1 MNFENRPTH
10 SLRPYAGNART
21 HSPKQIK
28 QISRSIDRFGFNNPV
43 LVDDDNQ
50 IIAGHGR
57 VEAAKLLGLKTV
69 PTVRLSHLSEDDKR
83 AYILADNRLAEKAG
97 YDNEILAI
105 ELQHLADVGFDVSL
119 IGFEPAEVDIVFE
132 GIGDE
137 SEQPE
142 NLVPGETS
150 GPPVSRLDDV
160 WMLGKHIL
168 VCGDSTNAATYRLL
182 MDDEKAQFVFTDPP
196 YNVKIDGNVSGL
208 GRVKHREFAMAS
220 GEMSESQFT
229 SFLSNVYALL
239 CRYSTDGSIHQIC
252 MDWRH
257 MREMLASGDANYSE
271 LKNVCIWNKT
281 NAGMGTFYRSKHEM
295 VFIWKTGAAPHMNT
309 FELGQHGRHRTNVWD
324 YDGVNTMRAG
334 RMDEL
339 AMHPTVKPVAMVAD
353 AIKDCS
359 KRGSIVLDPFCG
371 SGTVLIAAEKTGR
384 RARAIE
390 LDPKYVDV
398 AIQRWQQYT
407 GKIAVLAPLGEM
419 FDEVD
424 EARLGNVAA

>member
-10 SLRPYAGNART
+10 SLRPYSGNART

-28 QISRSIDRFGFNNPV
+28 QIARSIERFGFNNPV
-43 LVDDDNQ
+43 LVDDDDQ
-50 IIAGHGR
+50 IMAGHGR
-57 VEAAKLLGLKTV
+57 VEAAKLLNMKTV
-69 PTVRLSHLSEDDKR
+69 PTVRLSHLSQAEKK

-97 YDNEILAI
+97 WDNEVLAI
-105 ELQHLADVGFDVSL
+105 ELQGLVDLGFDVVL
-119 IGFEPAEVDIVFE
+119 TGFEPAEVDIIIE

-142 NLVPGETS
+142 NLVPEQTS
-150 GPPVSRLDDV
+150 GPAVSRLGDV

-168 VCGDSTNAATYRLL
+168 ICGDSTDAASYKLL
-182 MDDEKAQFVFTDPP
+182 MGDEKAEFVFTDPP
-196 YNVKIDGNVSGL
+196 YNLKIDGNVSGL

-220 GEMSESQFT
+220 GEMSESEFT
-229 SFLSNVYALL
+229 AFLSEVYALL

-257 MREMLASGDANYSE
+257 MREMLAAGDANYSE
-271 LKNVCIWNKT
+271 LKNVCIWNKS
-281 NAGMGTFYRSKHEM
+281 NAGMGTFYRSKHEF
-295 VFIWKTGAAPHMNT
+295 VFVWKNGSAPHLNT
-309 FELGQHGRHRTNVWD
+309 FELGQYGRHRSNVWD

-334 RMDEL
+334 RLDEL
-339 AMHPTVKPVAMVAD
+339 AMHPTVKPVVMVAD

-359 KRGSIVLDPFCG
+359 KRGGVILDPFCG
-371 SGTVLIAAEKTGR
+371 SGTILIAAEKTGR

-398 AIQRWQQYT
+398 AIRRWEKYT
-407 GKIAVLAPLGEM
+407 GKTAVLDLWGET
-419 FDEVD
+419 FDEVSQ
-424 EARLGNVAA
+424 ARLAEIAA

>member
-1 MNFENRPTH
+1 MNFQNRPTQ
-10 SLRPYAGNART
+10 SLRPYPGNART

-28 QISRSIDRFGFNNPV
+28 QIARSIERFGFNNPV
-43 LVDDDNQ
+43 LVDDEDQ

-57 VEAAKLLGLKTV
+57 VEAAKLLNMKTV
-69 PTVRLSHLSEDDKR
+69 PTVRLSHLSDEEKR

-97 YDNEILAI
+97 WDNEVLAI
-105 ELQHLADVGFDVSL
+105 ELQGLVDLGFDVL
-119 IGFEPAEVDIVFE
+119 LTGFEPADVDIIIE

-142 NLVPGETS
+142 NHLPEEPS
-150 GPPVSRLDDV
+150 GPPVSQLGDV

-168 VCGDSTNAATYRLL
+168 VCGDSIDPATYKLL
-182 MDDEKAQFVFTDPP
+182 MDDEKAEFVFTDPP
-196 YNVKIDGNVSGL
+196 YNVRIEGNVSGL

-229 SFLSNVYALL
+229 SFLSSVYALL
-239 CRYSTDGSIHQIC
+239 CKHSTDGSIHQIC

-257 MREMLASGDANYSE
+257 MREMLAAGDTCYSE
-271 LKNVCIWNKT
+271 LKNVCIWNKS

-295 VFIWKTGAAPHMNT
+295 VFVWKSGAAPHLNT
-309 FELGQHGRHRTNVWD
+309 FELGQYGRHRTNVWD

-334 RMDEL
+334 RLDEL
-339 AMHPTVKPVAMVAD
+339 AMHPTVKPVVMVAD

-359 KRGSIVLDPFCG
+359 KRGSLILDPFCG
-371 SGTVLIAAEKTGR
+371 SGTILIAAEKTGR

-398 AIQRWQQYT
+398 AIRRWEQYT
-407 GKIAVLAPLGEM
+407 GKTALLAPLDET
-419 FDEVD
+419 FDEVS
-424 EARLGNVAA
+424 EARLGDVAA

>member
-10 SLRPYAGNART
+10 SLRPYPGNART
-21 HSPKQIK
+21 HSPKQIR
-28 QISRSIDRFGFNNPV
+28 QIARSIERFGFNNPV
-43 LVDDDNQ
+43 LVDDDDQ

-57 VEAAKLLGLKTV
+57 VEAAKLLNMKTV
-69 PTVRLSHLSEDDKR
+69 PTVRLSHLSEAEKK

-97 YDNEILAI
+97 WDNEVLAI
-105 ELQHLADVGFDVSL
+105 ELQGLVDLGFDVL
-119 IGFEPAEVDIVFE
+119 LTGFEPAEVDIIIE

-137 SEQPE
+137 SEQVPE
-142 NLVPGETS
+142 ENS
-150 GPPVSRLDDV
+150 GPPASRLGDV

-168 VCGDSTNAATYRLL
+168 VCGDSTDAATYKLL
-182 MDDEKAQFVFTDPP
+182 MDEEKAEFVFTDPP

-208 GRVKHREFAMAS
+208 GRVKHREFPMAS

-229 SFLSNVYALL
+229 AFLSSVYAPL
-239 CRYSTDGSIHQIC
+239 CKYSTDGSIHQIC

-257 MREMLASGDANYSE
+257 MREMLAAGDANYSE

-281 NAGMGTFYRSKHEM
+281 NAGMGTFYRSKHEF
-295 VFIWKTGAAPHMNT
+295 VFVWKNGSAPHLNT
-309 FELGQHGRHRTNVWD
+309 FELGQYGRHRTNVWD
-324 YDGVNTMRAG
+324 YDGANTMRAG

-339 AMHPTVKPVAMVAD
+339 AMHPTVKPVSMVAD

-359 KRGSIVLDPFCG
+359 KRGSLVLDPFCG
-371 SGTVLIAAEKTGR
+371 SGTILIAAEKTGR

-398 AIQRWQQYT
+398 AIRRWEQYT
-407 GKIAVLAPLGEM
+407 GKSAVLALWGET
-419 FDEVD
+419 FDEVS
-424 EARLGNVAA
+424 EARLGAVAA

>member
-1 MNFENRPTH
+1 MNFEYRPTN
-10 SLRPYAGNART
+10 SLRPYPGNART
-21 HSPKQIK
+21 HSPKQIR
-28 QISRSIDRFGFNNPV
+28 QIARSIKHFGFNNPV
-43 LVDDDNQ
+43 LVDDDGQ

-57 VEAAKLLGLKTV
+57 VEAAKLLNMKTV
-69 PTVRLSHLSEDDKR
+69 PTVRLSHMSEDDKR
-83 AYILADNRLAEKAG
+83 GYILTDNRIAEKAG

-119 IGFEPAEVDIVFE
+119 TGFEPAEVDIIIE

-142 NLVPGETS
+142 NLVPEETS
-150 GPPVSRLDDV
+150 GPAVSRLGDV
-160 WMLGKHIL
+160 WMLGKHLL
-168 VCGDSTNAATYRLL
+168 VCGDSTDAATYKLL
-182 MDDEKAQFVFTDPP
+182 MDDEKAEFVFTDPP

-229 SFLSNVYALL
+229 AFLSSVYAAL
-239 CRYSTDGSIHQIC
+239 CKFSTDGSIHQIC

-257 MREMLASGDANYSE
+257 MREMLAAGDANYSE
-271 LKNVCIWNKT
+271 LKNVCIWNKN

-295 VFIWKTGAAPHMNT
+295 VFVWKNGSAPHLNT
-309 FELGQHGRHRTNVWD
+309 FELGQYGRHRANVWD
-324 YDGVNTMRAG
+324 YEGVNTMRAG
-334 RMDEL
+334 RLDEL
-339 AMHPTVKPVAMVAD
+339 AMHPTVKPVLMVED

-359 KRGSIVLDPFCG
+359 KRGGLVLDPFCG

-398 AIQRWQQYT
+398 AIRRWEQYT
-407 GKIAVLAPLGEM
+407 GKTAVLALWGDT
-419 FDEVD
+419 FDEVS

>member
-1 MNFENRPTH
+1 
-10 SLRPYAGNART
+10 
-21 HSPKQIK
+21 
-28 QISRSIDRFGFNNPV
+28 
-43 LVDDDNQ
+43 
-50 IIAGHGR
+50 
-57 VEAAKLLGLKTV
+57 
-69 PTVRLSHLSEDDKR
+69 LSHLSEIEKK

-97 YDNEILAI
+97 WDNGFLAI
-105 ELQHLADVGFDVSL
+105 ELQGLVDLGFDVL
-119 IGFEPAEVDIVFE
+119 LTGFEPAEVDIIFE

-142 NLVPGETS
+142 NQVPEEAS
-150 GPPVSRLDDV
+150 GPPVSRLGDV
-160 WMLGKHIL
+160 WMLGRHIL
-168 VCGDSTNAATYRLL
+168 VCGDSTDVATYRLL
-182 MDDEKAQFVFTDPP
+182 MGEDKAEFVFTDPP

-220 GEMSESQFT
+220 GEMSEGEFT
-229 SFLSNVYALL
+229 TFLSGVYAQL

-257 MREMLASGDANYSE
+257 MREMLAAGDANYTE

-281 NAGMGTFYRSKHEM
+281 NAGMGTFYRSKHEL
-295 VFIWKTGAAPHMNT
+295 VFIWKNGSAPHLNT
-309 FELGQHGRHRTNVWD
+309 FELGQYGRHRTNVWD

-334 RMDEL
+334 RLDEL

-359 KRGSIVLDPFCG
+359 KRGSLVLDPFCG
-371 SGTVLIAAEKTGR
+371 SGTILIAAEKSGR

-390 LDPKYVDV
+390 LDPTYVDV
-398 AIQRWQQYT
+398 AIRRWEQYT
-407 GKIAVLAPLGEM
+407 GKTARLAPMGET
-419 FDEVD
+419 FDELA

>member
-1 MNFENRPTH
+1 MHPASATQKDGPFGGFRGDLVWRDPRPIK
-10 SLRPYAGNART
+10 SNLGQRFVGLDCQCAAPIDDFLIV
-21 HSPKQIK
+21 QI
-28 QISRSIDRFGFNNPV
+28 RF
-43 LVDDDNQ
+43 
-50 IIAGHGR
+50 
-57 VEAAKLLGLKTV
+57 EAAKLLNMKTV
-69 PTVRLSHLSEDDKR
+69 PTVRLSHLSEAEKK

-97 YDNEILAI
+97 WDNEVLAI
-105 ELQHLADVGFDVSL
+105 ELQGLVDLGFDVL
-119 IGFEPAEVDIVFE
+119 LTGFEPAEVDIIIE

-142 NLVPGETS
+142 NLVPEETS
-150 GPPVSRLDDV
+150 GPAVSRLGDV

-168 VCGDSTNAATYRLL
+168 VCGDSTNGATYKLL
-182 MDDEKAQFVFTDPP
+182 MDDEKAEFVFTDPP

-229 SFLSNVYALL
+229 DFLSSVYALL
-239 CRYSTDGSIHQIC
+239 CRHSTDGSIHQIC

-257 MREMLASGDANYSE
+257 MREMLTAGDANYAE

-295 VFIWKTGAAPHMNT
+295 VFVWKNGSAPHLNT
-309 FELGQHGRHRTNVWD
+309 FELGQYGRHRTNVWD

-334 RMDEL
+334 RLDDL

-359 KRGSIVLDPFCG
+359 KRGSLVLDPFCG
-371 SGTVLIAAEKTGR
+371 SGTILIAAEKTGR

-398 AIQRWQQYT
+398 AIRRWELYT
-407 GKIAVLAPLGEM
+407 GKRAVLAPLGET
-419 FDEVD
+419 FDEVS
-424 EARLGNVAA
+424 EARLGSVAA

>member
-1 MNFENRPTH
+1 MNFEYRPTN
-10 SLRPYAGNART
+10 SLRPYPGNART
-21 HSPKQIK
+21 HSPKQIR
-28 QISRSIDRFGFNNPV
+28 QIARSIKHFGFNNPV
-43 LVDDDNQ
+43 LVDDDGQ

-57 VEAAKLLGLKTV
+57 VEAAKLLNMKTV
-69 PTVRLSHLSEDDKR
+69 PTVRLSHMSEDDKR
-83 AYILADNRLAEKAG
+83 GYIIADNRIAEKAG

-119 IGFEPAEVDIVFE
+119 TGFEPAEVDIIIE

-142 NLVPGETS
+142 NLVPEETS
-150 GPPVSRLDDV
+150 GPAVSRLGDV

-168 VCGDSTNAATYRLL
+168 VCGDSTDATTYQLL
-182 MDDEKAQFVFTDPP
+182 MGDEKAEFVFTDPP
-196 YNVKIDGNVSGL
+196 YNLKIDGNVSGL
-208 GRVKHREFAMAS
+208 GRVKHGEFPMAS
-220 GEMSESQFT
+220 GEMSESEFT
-229 SFLSNVYALL
+229 AFLSSVYDLL
-239 CRYSTDGSIHQIC
+239 CKYSTDGSIHQIC

-257 MREMLASGDANYSE
+257 MREMLAAGDANYSE
-271 LKNVCIWNKT
+271 LKNVCIWNKN

-295 VFIWKTGAAPHMNT
+295 VFIWKNDSGRHINN
-309 FELGQHGRHRTNVWD
+309 FELGQYGRHRTNVWD

-334 RMDEL
+334 RLDEL
-339 AMHPTVKPVAMVAD
+339 AMHPTVKPVLMVAD

-359 KRGSIVLDPFCG
+359 KRGGLVLDPFCG
-371 SGTVLIAAEKTGR
+371 SGTILVAAEKTGR

-398 AIQRWQQYT
+398 AIRRWQQYT
-407 GKIAVLAPLGEM
+407 GKTAVLALWGDT
-419 FDEVD
+419 FDEVS

>member
-10 SLRPYAGNART
+10 SLRPYPGNART

-28 QISRSIDRFGFNNPV
+28 QISRSIKTFGFNNPV
-43 LVDDDNQ
+43 LVDDDDQ

-57 VEAAKLLGLKTV
+57 VEAAKLLNMKTV
-69 PTVRLSHLSEDDKR
+69 PTVRLSHLSDDEKR

-97 YDNEILAI
+97 WDNDILAI
-105 ELQHLADVGFDVSL
+105 ELQGLVDIGFDVL
-119 IGFEPAEVDIVFE
+119 LTGFEPAEVDIIIE

-142 NLVPGETS
+142 NLLPDEPS
-150 GPPVSRLDDV
+150 GPAVSRLGDV

-168 VCGDSTNAATYRLL
+168 VCGDSTDAATYKLL
-182 MDDEKAQFVFTDPP
+182 MDDDKAEFVFTDPP

-208 GRVKHREFAMAS
+208 GRIKHREFAMAS
-220 GEMSESQFT
+220 GEMTEGQFT
-229 SFLSNVYALL
+229 TFLTTVYALL

-257 MREMLASGDANYSE
+257 MREMLAAGDASYSE

-281 NAGMGTFYRSKHEM
+281 NAGMGSFYRSKHEM
-295 VFIWKTGAAPHMNT
+295 IFVWKNGTAPHLNT
-309 FELGQHGRHRTNVWD
+309 FELGQYGRHRTNVWD
-324 YDGVNTMRAG
+324 YDGVNSMRPG
-334 RMDEL
+334 RLDEL
-339 AMHPTVKPVAMVAD
+339 AMHPTVKPVVMVAD

-359 KRGSIVLDPFCG
+359 KRGSLVLDPFCG
-371 SGTVLIAAEKTGR
+371 SGTILIAAEKTGR

-398 AIQRWQQYT
+398 AIQRWEQYT
-407 GKIAVLAPLGEM
+407 GKSAILLPMEET
-419 FDEVD
+419 FDEVR
-424 EARLGNVAA
+424 EVRLAEVAA